1 MGRASR
7 DKGARRERDIVNM
20 HRQAGIRAERVPLS
34 GAAHYQGAAH
44 DVDIYPRVGA
54 ATSSWFSSVPICAE
68 IKARKKFPAWLT
80 DWLADNDALI
90 LVEDRAD
97 QPLVVLPWTTWE
109 RIIK

>member
-1 MGRASR
+1 MGKASR
-7 DKGARRERDIVNM
+7 DKGARREREIVNM

-44 DVDIYPRVGA
+44 DVDIYPRGA
-54 ATSSWFSSVPICAE
+54 DAPICAE